1 MELSCKL
8 ASNDTSNIGM
18 ISSDSKYVS
27 IKISEQCL
35 QNNNNKDRLNVPE
48 DSDENDQDVCDSHDH
63 MFYLFKKISELLLL
77 VSGMS
82 TVWENTNGCANK

>member
-35 QNNNNKDRLNVPE
+35 QIINNKDKLNVPE
-48 DSDENDQDVCDSHDH
+48 DSTKMQKIES
-63 MFYLFKKISELLLL
+63 LFKYQSRFYNI
-77 VSGMS
+77 
-82 TVWENTNGCANK
+82 